1 MDHGDV
7 NAIDSSDETRV
18 LKQPDSNSSHF
29 WIGHLTGSALVSDT
43 AMSAPVPPE
52 LYGTVNDVA
61 PEFHIFPEQSIGR
74 AVTVSTLLYVYGPP
88 PPGIMH
94 L

>member
-1 MDHGDV
+1 
-7 NAIDSSDETRV
+7 
-18 LKQPDSNSSHF
+18 
-29 WIGHLTGSALVSDT
+29 
-43 AMSAPVPPE
+43 MSAPVPPE

-61 PEFHIFPEQSIGR
+61 PAFHIFPEQSIGR

-88 PPGIMH
+88 PPVIMH